1 MEIVWSYPSD
11 WEDSS
16 VKDDLLDD
24 VMADVYA
31 RRVDTTDPKED
42 EYSVGDWIE
51 RIRQCC
57 EEAKA
62 GAREGN
68 VQAQEAAW
76 QQCAAYAI
84 GALEYFKELRS
95 IVDAEADEEV
105 IL

>member
-1 MEIVWSYPSD
+1 MEIVWSYPND
-11 WEDSS
+11 MGDLFADDS
-16 VKDDLLDD
+16 VLDD

-31 RRVDTTDPKED
+31 RRADTMDPAES
-42 EYSVGDWIE
+42 EYSVGDWID

-76 QQCAAYAI
+76 RQCAAYAI